1 MSLQFL
7 SRQLHWMRNLSLAL
21 CLLGFIFTAD
31 YIQVHFS
38 SVWILVLAATSF
50 GLLAVYLMFEAAA

>member
-1 MSLQFL
+1 
-7 SRQLHWMRNLSLAL
+7 MRNLSLAL